1 MGLEHEMTQVTIGIH
16 VHAEPAQ
23 FNATLASL
31 EAHAGRSVELL
42 ILPDGPDESIRKE
55 LAKCPDLSI
64 SATEEPRGTPACFN
78 RLAAADK
85 SEVIVLLESGVIVG
99 PGWLDYLLDSLARD
113 PRNGL
118 AGPSTNRAWNEQ
130 CVFPR
135 AAGTPQAVNRTARE
149 CSQRFGTTWR
159 TLEPLHSL
167 ADFCYVVKREAI
179 KAIGAADEGYGQG
192 PCWEM
197 DYNVRAARAGFNNVW
212 ARAAY
217 VYRSPVTVRQK
228 REEAL
233 HFEANKRRYQDKF
246 CALKLRN
253 ERSGYTPH
261 CRGDDC
267 EHFAPHSLI
276 QIYLPVSQPKIT
288 AKPKVARPLVSCVM
302 PTRGR
307 REFVSQS
314 VLYFNRQD
322 YPERE
327 LLILDDGGGDLS
339 RELPDD
345 PRIRYFRLRPGM
357 SIGTKRNHGCQMAR
371 GSVIAC
377 WDDDDWYAPER
388 LSVQMKPLLSGEA
401 EMCAL
406 PVRVFFDLEKWEFWT
421 CSPELHRRLW
431 IGDVAA
437 GTLVYRRHVW
447 ERLAQYPDQS
457 LAEDGFFLR
466 EALRRGATLSRIGRE
481 RLFIYL
487 RHGKNSWSFTC
498 GQHGNSQEWKR
509 IPEPKLPPDDR
520 AFYVKI
526 ASQTDRT

>member
-1 MGLEHEMTQVTIGIH
+1 MKRVSIGIP
-16 VHAEPAQ
+16 VHAEPKQ
-23 FNATLASL
+23 LKATLAGL
-31 EAHAGRSVELL
+31 EANTTQPVELL
-42 ILPDGPDESIRKE
+42 ILPDGPDEAIRKQ
-55 LAKCPDLSI
+55 LAGFPEISI
-64 SATEEPRGTPACFN
+64 SATTEPRGLAACFN
-78 RLAAADK
+78 RLASASDAD
-85 SEVIVLLESGVIVG
+85 IMILLQSGAFVG
-99 PGWLDYLLDSLARD
+99 PGWLDYLLAALAAD

-118 AGPSTNRAWNEQ
+118 AGPSTNRTWNEQ

-149 CSQRFGTTWR
+149 CAQRFGSTWR

-167 ADFCYVVKREAI
+167 ADFCYAVKREAI
-179 KAIGAADEGYGQG
+179 KAIGTADEGYGLG

-246 CALKLRN
+246 CALKLSN
-253 ERSGYTPH
+253 ERSGYAPH

-267 EHFAPHSLI
+267 EHFAPRSLI
-276 QIYLPVSQPKIT
+276 QIHLPVSQPKIT
-288 AKPKVARPLVSCVM
+288 AKPKVARPLISCVM

-327 LLILDDGGGDLS
+327 LLILDDGGRDLS

-377 WDDDDWYAPER
+377 WDDDDWYGPER

-447 ERLAQYPDQS
+447 ERLAKYPDRS
-457 LAEDGFFLR
+457 LAEDGVFLKK
-466 EALRRGATLSRIGRE
+466 AIGRGAKLARVDRR

-498 GQHGNSQEWKR
+498 GQHGNSREWRR
-509 IPEPKLPPDDR
+509 IPEPKLPAADR
-520 AFYVKI
+520 AFYAKM
-526 ASQTDRT
+526 AAKTGGA